1 MCRRPTILRRLS
13 SRATQGIAA
22 FFSPV
27 KKEEL
32 VCSSNHKTL
41 KLKKKSDSYHEGHHY
56 TIFVNPVIL
65 VGVFLSFV
73 SIAFCA
79 GCFARISMIS
89 NSVSQ
94 RTSSS
99 RQHLN
104 LSVTKDLSVKQL
116 PPPTVIPGKE
126 VPPTTYT
133 FEHFPVEGSRT
144 SHDLHLDR
152 SLDDE
157 HERGS
162 MQHARTSTEDSS
174 GDSSD
179 DDDDSNDE
187 DEEKSDPTEGLHLP
201 AGQHLLVDI
210 KNVDPVF
217 LNSEVRLAE
226 AMIKLVDESKL
237 TLLSYH
243 CHGLVPVGVSCAGVL
258 LESHVAFHTWPTE
271 GVISMDL
278 FTCGSGKLIPTL
290 PSIQQL
296 FGVKAANDDADDPI
310 MLWSH
315 KLRGFRKGFVP
326 GYNFDLNPLDSDLGA
341 DILGSHDFDIK
352 KPLVSAE
359 TDYQT
364 VDVYEVLDSA
374 TSRLSDYYKSLE
386 DDGSYESL
394 HPEFFAPDKVLLLDG
409 RVQSTRYGDAPYHES
424 IVHPAMITHPNPK
437 RVAVIGGGE
446 GATVREILKHSTLEK
461 VVMIEIDEGVVNL
474 STKHLPEWQDCSSIA
489 HHDGCAE
496 WCFDDERAELR
507 VEDAL
512 AYFND
517 NFGSSSRFKSSTEH
531 EARFDVVIMDCL
543 DPNDDHPFATVLYT
557 DDGYINSLYGALT
570 DDGVLVVQVG
580 EAAEIGNAADENDSF
595 KNRSTMMKM
604 LDAIGFKSIHIYEES
619 HCEFGAPWTT
629 LIAFKSVEARK
640 RWYRSPAAVELDLSR
655 RILPTKDGKTSL
667 RYFDGATMKSYQM
680 PSRAFEDIYCLQQ
693 DKPEE
698 CSDKV
703 RFGLGKEINV
713 SSAYSPVF
721 ERHFA
726 DVTLS

>member
-1 MCRRPTILRRLS
+1 MCRRPNMLRRLS
-13 SRATQGIAA
+13 SHATEGLAA
-22 FFSPV
+22 LFSSG
-27 KKEEL
+27 KKDEKL
-32 VCSSNHKTL
+32 VCSPSRNNEKQKTFDVD
-41 KLKKKSDSYHEGHHY
+41 DSQESHPQH
-56 TIFVNPVIL
+56 TIYFNPVVLFGSLI
-65 VGVFLSFV
+65 SCAA
-73 SIAFCA
+73 IAFYA
-79 GCFARISMIS
+79 GVIIRILMLS
-89 NSVSQ
+89 NSATQLNGSTQ
-94 RTSSS
+94 TI
-99 RQHLN
+99 N
-104 LSVTKDLSVKQL
+104 LSVATDWNIKQL

-133 FEHFPVEGSRT
+133 FQHFPAEGSRN
-144 SHDLHLDR
+144 SYDLHLPRVDE
-152 SLDDE
+152 LDDVV
-157 HERGS
+157 S
-162 MQHARTSTEDSS
+162 MTNED
-174 GDSSD
+174 DSSD
-179 DDDDSNDE
+179 DNSDDSSDDE
-187 DEEKSDPTEGLHLP
+187 DNNDDLSEGLHLP

-210 KNVDPVF
+210 KNVDPIF
-217 LNSEVRLAE
+217 LNSEERLAE
-226 AMIKLVDESKL
+226 AMIQLVDESKL

-243 CHGLVPVGVSCAGVL
+243 CHGLIPVGVSCAGVL

-290 PSIQQL
+290 PSIQNL
-296 FGVKAANDDADDPI
+296 FGVKAANEDPADDP
-310 MLWSH
+310 MMMWSH

-326 GYNFDLNPLDSDLGA
+326 GYNFELNPLDADLGSE
-341 DILGSHDFDIK
+341 ILASHDFDIK
-352 KPLVSAE
+352 KPLVSAAK
-359 TDYQT
+359 TDYQM
-364 VDVYEVLDSA
+364 VDVYEVLDSKQR
-374 TSRLSDYYKSLE
+374 RLSDYYKSLE

-394 HPEFFAPDKVLLLDG
+394 HPEFFAPDHILLLDG
-409 RVQSTRYGDAPYHES
+409 RIQSTRYGDAPYHES

-474 STKHLPEWQDCSSIA
+474 STKYLPEWQDCSSIA

-496 WCFDDERAELR
+496 WCFDDERADLR

-517 NFGSSSRFKSSTEH
+517 NFGSSSSITKSVDEH
-531 EARFDVVIMDCL
+531 DETDAQDQFDVLIMDCL
-543 DPNDDHPFATVLYT
+543 DPNDDHPFAKVLYT
-557 DDGYINSLYGALT
+557 DDGYVTSLYDALT
-570 DDGVLVVQVG
+570 EDGILVVQVG
-580 EAAEIGNAADENDSF
+580 EASEIDDAADENGDF
-595 KNRSTMMKM
+595 ENRSTMIKM

-619 HCEFGAPWTT
+619 HCQFGAPWTT
-629 LIAFKSVEARK
+629 LIAFKDVETRK

-680 PSRAFEDIYCLQQ
+680 PSRAFEDNYCHQQ

-698 CSDKV
+698 CVEKV
-703 RFGLGKEINV
+703 RFGNVEEVNV

-726 DVTLS
+726 